1 MKELHFL
8 VSWNFLNIYVELL
21 LKILLIGLFWKY
33 PCKQKHV
40 QSQRQKKKKN
50 TGTTSLNV
58 IRVSLLLVWNI
69 FFKSATECVF

>member
-40 QSQRQKKKKN
+40 QSQRQKKH
-50 TGTTSLNV
+50 
-58 IRVSLLLVWNI
+58 WNY
-69 FFKSATECVF
+69 FT

>member
-40 QSQRQKKKKN
+40 QSQRQKKKKKH
-50 TGTTSLNV
+50 
-58 IRVSLLLVWNI
+58 WNY
-69 FFKSATECVF
+69 FT

>member
-40 QSQRQKKKKN
+40 QSQRQKKKK
-50 TGTTSLNV
+50 TLE
-58 IRVSLLLVWNI
+58 LLHLML
-69 FFKSATECVF
+69 FECLYY